1 MSAISNEAREDLRQ
15 AALLAGFDLAGFT
28 SAEIPRADRENLDRF
43 VNEGR
48 HTSMSWFADT
58 LEMRKNPEMLL
69 PGAKSALVLATLY
82 RDGAAEPLYRD
93 GERKLKIARYALG
106 KDYHKHLRK
115 KAERLI
121 GTWLKETGNESVK
134 YRVVTDS
141 APVAEKVLAKQS
153 GIGWQ
158 GKNTNLIHPQKGS
171 YFFLTVV
178 LFDQSIEPDSP
189 MTDHCATCSKC
200 IDACPTGALQPYKID
215 AEKCI
220 SYRTIESKELRSD
233 RLAKNPA
240 AENEESL
247 SWIFGCDICQE
258 VCPYNNEF
266 RGGKVA
272 AEDKAFKLRPE
283 TDLLWQT
290 LNRYVNGE
298 IQHEDLSK
306 EVCKELMKGTALKR
320 AGFERIIDSVSLA
333 KKFQG

>member
-1 MSAISNEAREDLRQ
+1 M
-15 AALLAGFDLAGFT
+15 AGFDLAGFT
-28 SAEIPRADRENLDRF
+28 FAEIPPTDCDNLDRF
-43 VNEGR
+43 VSEGR
-48 HTSMSWFADT
+48 HASMSWFADT
-58 LEMRKNPEMLL
+58 LEMRKDPAMLL

-93 GERKLKIARYALG
+93 GTRKLKIARYALG

-115 KAERLI
+115 KAERLMR
-121 GTWLKETGNESVK
+121 TWAAESRNESVS

-178 LFDQSIEPDSP
+178 LLNQTLEPDTA

-200 IDACPTGALQPYKID
+200 IYACPTNALEPYRID

-220 SYRTIESKELRSD
+220 SYRTIESKNLRSE
-233 RLAKNPA
+233 RVVKNPD

-247 SWIFGCDICQE
+247 PWIFGCDICQE

-266 RGGKVA
+266 RGGKFA
-272 AEDKAFKLRPE
+272 TGDTAFHLRPE

-290 LNRYVNGE
+290 FESFANGE
-298 IQHEDLSK
+298 IQHGDLLK
-306 EVCKELMKGTALKR
+306 EVCEELMKGTALKR
-320 AGFERIIDSVSLA
+320 AGFDRMTDSVRLA
-333 KKFQG
+333 KKPDG